1 MTIVERSAFEV
12 LQLLKTAITF
22 NDVNISHQ
30 LCGGRLL
37 DGELC
42 FVTGKKCDIFQAL
55 SDMYTGVNTDT
66 DEMFVIQ
73 YRMPQVK
80 QNAAK
85 GTLSTVVRL
94 SQLIQELNQA
104 CMQEARVVLLMT
116 GSSALDK
123 FSIPEFETIVRVQL
137 ERGAVVIT
145 NWPNLSHLATQCI
158 TVSKP

>member
-1 MTIVERSAFEV
+1 
-12 LQLLKTAITF
+12 
-22 NDVNISHQ
+22 
-30 LCGGRLL
+30 
-37 DGELC
+37 
-42 FVTGKKCDIFQAL
+42 
-55 SDMYTGVNTDT
+55 MYTGVNT

-85 GTLSTVVRL
+85 GTLSTVVCL